1 MSQADREARLLS
13 AVYRTYG
20 VPASWRP
27 ATGAPAVPLT
37 VRHDVADEVA
47 QAGQGQALQRTNIIF
62 VRLSEMPEAAK
73 GDTVV
78 TPRGTHRISRTP
90 RLTDDGLE
98 WFCEAVKT

>member
-20 VPASWRP
+20 VPASWNP
-27 ATGAPAVPLT
+27 ATGAPAVALT
-37 VRHDVADEVA
+37 VRHDVSDDIT

-73 GDTVV
+73 DDQVV
-78 TPRGTHRISRTP
+78 SPRGTFRIVRKP

-98 WFCEAVKT
+98 WLCEAVKT